1 MKTIY
6 DKVIVIGLG
15 KLAFQCAEYISNLY
29 KINVE
34 LYDANDKPST
44 YLRKNC
50 CNTNINYYCVS
61 KNEMIKN
68 LEEYEEEILILSV
81 YNPYILPKTVLDKS
95 NIFALNLH
103 HALLPNHP
111 GRYAEAWAIYEQ
123 NEFAGI
129 TWHILTNK
137 VDSGNIISQKKIKIN
152 EDTTS
157 VSLLHDMNDIA
168 YNAFVEFIESVMNGD
183 VKSTPQIKE
192 GRVRFH
198 FTKDKPNNGFL
209 DLEWLGDKISAFL
222 RAYDYF
228 VASPFGIPRV
238 IYESNIYIW
247 KRYTIT
253 RSNDINVNTE
263 IYNDSLIIRKP
274 KMTIKLNGLK
284 KVVEEFDLSF

>member
-6 DKVIVIGLG
+6 DKVIAIGLG

-34 LYDANDKPST
+34 LYDVNDQPSV
-44 YLRKNC
+44 YLRRNC
-50 CNTNINYYCVS
+50 CNTNIKYYCVS
-61 KNEMIKN
+61 KNEVIKH
-68 LEEYEEEILILSV
+68 LEEYDEEILILSI

-103 HALLPNHP
+103 HALLPKHP

-123 NEFAGI
+123 DEFAGI

-152 EDTTS
+152 DATTS
-157 VSLLHDMNDIA
+157 VSLLYDMNNSA
-168 YNAFVEFIESVMNGD
+168 YSAFIEFIESVMNGD

-192 GRVRFH
+192 CGVRFH
-198 FTKDKPNNGFL
+198 FAKDKPNNGFL
-209 DLEWLGDKISAFL
+209 DIEWSGDKISAFL

-228 VASPFGIPRV
+228 VESPFGMPKV

-253 RSNDINVNTE
+253 RSNNINVNTE
-263 IYNDSLIIRKP
+263 IYNDSLIIRKM
-274 KMTIKLNGLK
+274 KMTIILNGLK
-284 KVVEEFDLSF
+284 KVVK